1 MENEHIED
9 LIKVRAALVERRREA
24 AKGIDRASALNSG
37 RELVDIQGII
47 EAVDKAL
54 EEERAAHRSEQFE
67 KGQAIDVNPSED
79 SGFSKPLPGS

>member
-24 AKGIDRASALNSG
+24 AKGIDRANALKNG
-37 RELVDIQGII
+37 RELADIQVMI
-47 EAVDKAL
+47 EAVDRAL

-67 KGQAIDVNPSED
+67 KGQAIDVNPPDD
-79 SGFSKPLPGS
+79 SAFSKPLPGS